1 MMRARVAAVALGLA
15 IAACARQPAPA
26 PASEPVPAPFVWQL
40 PPGLPT
46 PIVPAANPMTA
57 AKIELGRRLF
67 YDTRLSGSGTFS
79 CGTCHQQS
87 RAFTDGRARAI
98 GSTGTLH
105 ARSTMSLTNVAYNT
119 SYGWADPSLSTLEEQ
134 MLVPM
139 FNEHPIEL
147 GVLGR
152 EEEIVRRFDVNAND
166 FRKAFPAEPSPVTL
180 PSIVKAIAAFE
191 RTLVSGDA
199 PLDRYLYR
207 DDKRALSPAA
217 LRGLTLFFSERLG
230 CAQCHETFN
239 LSGPVVF
246 ASGPARQPRPL
257 FHNTG
262 LYDVDGRGRYPESDL
277 GLFQRTRRPA
287 DMGRFRAP
295 TLRNVSVTAPFMHD
309 GSIPTLEAVIDHYA
323 AGGKRSPFVSTRLRG
338 FRLAAGEKADLI
350 AFLESLTD
358 RGFLTNPSFGPPDR

>member
-1 MMRARVAAVALGLA
+1 
-15 IAACARQPAPA
+15 
-26 PASEPVPAPFVWQL
+26 
-40 PPGLPT
+40 
-46 PIVPAANPMTA
+46 MTV

-67 YDTRLSGSGTFS
+67 YDMRLSGSGTFS

-98 GSTGTLH
+98 GATGALH
-105 ARSTMSLTNVAYNT
+105 ARSTMSLTNVAYNA

-139 FNEHPIEL
+139 FNDHPIEL

-152 EEEIVRRFDVNAND
+152 EEEIVRRFDANVKD
-166 FRKAFPAEPSPVTL
+166 FKDAFPADPSPVNL
-180 PSIVKAIAAFE
+180 PNVVKAIAAFE
-191 RTLVSGDA
+191 RTLVSGDS

-207 DDKRALSPAA
+207 DDRSALSSSAR
-217 LRGLTLFFSERLG
+217 RGLTLFFSDRLG

-246 ASGPARQPRPL
+246 ASNATGRPPRLL

-262 LYDVDGRGRYPESDL
+262 LHDVDGRGRYPESDL
-277 GLFQRTRRPA
+277 GLFQRTRRPS

-309 GSIPTLEAVIDHYA
+309 GSIPTLDAVIDHYA
-323 AGGKRSPFVSTRLRG
+323 SGGNRSSFVSSRLRG
-338 FRLAAGEKADLI
+338 FRLRAEEKADLI
-350 AFLESLTD
+350 AFLDSLTD
-358 RGFLTNPSFGPPDR
+358 RGFLTNPSFAPPPQ